1 MKKRFFALLLVLALL
16 PASVSGAR
24 ATGLACFVGVN
35 NTLTALS
42 GNGMPYY
49 ENGVLYIPYTA
60 FHAEPGGVFVAYDE
74 VGKTLALSQIYVRL
88 VYDLA
93 AGTVTDETGSAQPV
107 SVSYRDG
114 LLYIPATQA
123 ASHFGLSVTLLESES
138 GCPIIRFTDG
148 SQTMDDVEFTA
159 RSETLISL
167 ILENNG
173 QQPGE
178 EDPENP
184 GPDDGPDGE
193 DPAQEQPATVYLAFA
208 GEAVSTETLGHL
220 RALEL
225 QGTFFLTEA
234 QLLDN
239 VELVRSIYAEG
250 HRIGLA
256 VEPGTEDVEAALQ
269 AANEALDAAVFGR
282 SVFALLP
289 ADAPEPAGYR
299 VIREPELLPTAADLP
314 AEPSEPQLLI
324 CRSGVLET
332 LEALVGMDASM
343 PQLLETS
350 RYSIPQPPEQ

>member
-16 PASVSGAR
+16 PASVSGVR

-42 GNGMPYY
+42 GSGMPYY

-74 VGKTLALSQIYVRL
+74 AGKTLALSQIYVRL
-88 VYDLA
+88 IYDLA
-93 AGTVTDETGSAQPV
+93 AGTVTDETGNAQSV

-123 ASHFGLSVTLLESES
+123 ASHFGLSVTLLESQS
-138 GCPIIRFTDG
+138 GCSIIRFTDG
-148 SQTMDDVEFTA
+148 SQTMDDAEFVV
-159 RSETLISL
+159 RSETLISI

-173 QQPGE
+173 QQPEG

-193 DPAQEQPATVYLAFA
+193 NPAQEQPATVYLAFT
-208 GEAVSTETLGHL
+208 GEAVSTATLGHL

-225 QGTFFLTEA
+225 QATFFLTQA

-239 VELVRSIYAEG
+239 VELARSIYAEG
-250 HRIGLA
+250 HRWSRARKTWKRRWRKPMKPWTRQCLP
-256 VEPGTEDVEAALQ
+256 V
-269 AANEALDAAVFGR
+269 R
-282 SVFALLP
+282 SL
-289 ADAPEPAGYR
+289 R
-299 VIREPELLPTAADLP
+299 C
-314 AEPSEPQLLI
+314 
-324 CRSGVLET
+324 CRRMRRSLRATGSSG
-332 LEALVGMDASM
+332 SRK
-343 PQLLETS
+343 PCQPRRTS
-350 RYSIPQPPEQ
+350 RRNRRSRSC

>member
-16 PASVSGAR
+16 PASVSGVR

-42 GNGMPYY
+42 GSGMPYY

-74 VGKTLALSQIYVRL
+74 AGKTLALSQIYVRL
-88 VYDLA
+88 IYDLA
-93 AGTVTDETGSAQPV
+93 AGTVTDETGNAQSV

-123 ASHFGLSVTLLESES
+123 ASHFGLSVTLLESQS

-148 SQTMDDVEFTA
+148 SQTMDDAEFVV
-159 RSETLISL
+159 RSETLISI

-173 QQPGE
+173 QQPEG

-184 GPDDGPDGE
+184 GTDDGPDGE
-193 DPAQEQPATVYLAFA
+193 NPAQEQPATVYLAFT
-208 GEAVSTETLGHL
+208 GEAVSTATLGHL

-225 QGTFFLTEA
+225 QATFFLTQA

-256 VEPGTEDVEAALQ
+256 VEPGTEDVEAALE
-269 AANEALDAAVFGR
+269 AANEALDAAVFAR

-299 VIREPELLPTAADLP
+299 IIREPETLPTAADLP
-314 AEPSEPQLLI
+314 AEPSQPQLLI
-324 CRSGVLET
+324 CRDNVLET
-332 LEALVGMDASM
+332 LETLVGMDASM

-350 RYSIPQPPEQ
+350 RYEIPQPTEQ